1 MLKKK
6 LLSITALYLH
16 WGYKISLNRSTNYF
30 SENVELLNLGKI
42 RSTFCIFWLRS
53 SKKQGNFRFENKIF
67 ESESFP
73 LFLAKLQLLHC

>member
-1 MLKKK
+1 V
-6 LLSITALYLH
+6 SRGITALNLH
-16 WGYKISLNRSTNYF
+16 WGYKISFNRSTNYF

-42 RSTFCIFWLRS
+42 RSTFNIFCCGQAKTGKLQVR
-53 SKKQGNFRFENKIF
+53 KTIF